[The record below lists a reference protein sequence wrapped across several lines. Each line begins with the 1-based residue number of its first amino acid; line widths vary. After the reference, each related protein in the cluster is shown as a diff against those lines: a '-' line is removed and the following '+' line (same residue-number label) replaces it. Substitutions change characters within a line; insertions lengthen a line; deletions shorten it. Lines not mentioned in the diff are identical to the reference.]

1 MRLKR
6 IYHWRDENNTHG
18 DGNKGPETE
27 SSKFFPN
34 LWYDVIEVHM
44 ITHVIWC
51 VCCHRIRRLWSSMN
65 KQRPRHREFWK
76 IDTEL
81 YLTEERTGSH
91 VPGLTVLLLWSVRV
105 RAVLLRVQGEELD
118 HHATALHDLPRVCPR
133 RLCHHA
139 RPIRTAVACLSG
151 T

>member
-27 SSKFFPN
+27 SSKFFPK
-34 LWYDVIEVHM
+34 LCMTSLKCTWSRM
-44 ITHVIWC
+44 WC
-51 VCCHRIRRLWSSMN
+51 VCCHHIRRLWSSMN

-76 IDTEL
+76 IDPEL

-139 RPIRTAVACLSG
+139 CPIRTAVACPSG

>member
-1 MRLKR
+1 M
-6 IYHWRDENNTHG
+6 TG
-18 DGNKGPETE
+18 
-27 SSKFFPN
+27 
-34 LWYDVIEVHM
+34 
-44 ITHVIWC
+44 
-51 VCCHRIRRLWSSMN
+51 
-65 KQRPRHREFWK
+65 
-76 IDTEL
+76 
-81 YLTEERTGSH
+81 ERTGSH

-118 HHATALHDLPRVCPR
+118 HHATALHELPRVCPR